1 MTHALSR
8 LSAAWLSFLPFR
20 RDERANV
27 APIFAIA
34 VIPILGLTGTAVD
47 YSNANAAR
55 TAMQAALDSTALMLS
70 KEANGLTQT
79 QLNEKATQYFTANI
93 SNTEAKNIVVTPV
106 FSTPQA
112 GNFVLSLSA
121 SAAVDLRFMKVF
133 GHSSLPIASSTEVK
147 WGIKKLELAMV
158 LDNTGSM
165 ASSSKMSNLKIA
177 AQNLL
182 TTLKNAAK
190 KAGDVKVAII
200 PFDVT
205 VKLGNSYKDE
215 FWIDYNQNDISKASW
230 EGCVEDRDRNASG
243 VAVNNNTKDTT
254 PVSNDDHT
262 WFPAVQCGSLVS
274 LMPLTDIFV
283 GNGFQ
288 DLNDKITAMT
298 PAGNTNTT
306 IGLVWGWHAL
316 TSNLPLTQ
324 GAAPAADLDKVIIML
339 TDGDNTQDRWSTTQ
353 SQIDARM
360 QMACDNVKAPPS
372 NIKIYTVRVINGN
385 ANLLRGC
392 ATTPTMYYDVEQ
404 ASELNGVFTSIAQ
417 QLATLRISK

>member
-1 MTHALSR
+1 MIHVLSR
-8 LSAAWLSFLPFR
+8 LASACSRLERFP

-34 VIPILGLTGTAVD
+34 AIPILGLTGTAVD
-47 YSNANAAR
+47 YSNATAAR
-55 TAMQAALDSTALMLS
+55 TAMQAALDTTALILS

-79 QLNEKATQYFTANI
+79 QLNDKATQYFNANI
-93 SNTEAKNIVVTPV
+93 TNTEAQNIVVTPV

-112 GNFVLSLSA
+112 GNFVLNVTASA
-121 SAAVDLRFMKVF
+121 SVKLRFMSVF
-133 GHSSLPIASSTEVK
+133 GQTSLPISSSTEVK

-165 ASSSKMSNLKIA
+165 AQSAKMTNLKA
-177 AQNLL
+177 AAHNLL

-205 VKLGNSYKDE
+205 VKPGTSYKDE
-215 FWIDYNQNDISKASW
+215 FWIDYNQNSISKNSW
-230 EGCVEDRDRNASG
+230 EGCVEDRDRNAGG

-254 PVSNDDHT
+254 PVNSDDHT
-262 WFPAVQCGSLVS
+262 WFPAVQCGSLVT
-274 LMPLTDIFV
+274 LMPLTDVFDQTS
-283 GNGFQ
+283 F
-288 DLNDKITAMT
+288 DSLNSKIDAMT

-324 GAAPAADLDKVIIML
+324 GAAPAPDLDKVIIML
-339 TDGDNTQDRWSTTQ
+339 TDGDNTQDHWSTSQ
-353 SQIDARM
+353 SDIDARM
-360 QMACDNVKAPPS
+360 SMACENAKAPPPTS
-372 NIKIYTVRVINGN
+372 RSIR
-385 ANLLRGC
+385 C
-392 ATTPTMYYDVEQ
+392 A
-404 ASELNGVFTSIAQ
+404 
-417 QLATLRISK
+417 

>member
-1 MTHALSR
+1 MKHALSR
-8 LSAAWLSFLPFR
+8 LSSAWLSLLPFR

-27 APIFAIA
+27 APMFAIA
-34 VIPILGLTGTAVD
+34 AIPILGLTGTAVD

-121 SAAVDLRFMKVF
+121 SASVDLRFMKLF
-133 GHSSLPIASSTEVK
+133 GQGSMPISSSMEIK

-165 ASSSKMSNLKIA
+165 AQSSKMTHLKTA
-177 AQNLL
+177 AHNLL

-190 KAGDVKVAII
+190 KAGNVKVAII

-205 VKLGNSYKDE
+205 VKPGTSYKDE
-215 FWIDYNQNDISKASW
+215 FWIDFNQNDISKNSW
-230 EGCVEDRDRNASG
+230 EGCVQDRDKTNG
-243 VAVNNNTKDTT
+243 INNNTKDTT
-254 PVSNDDHT
+254 PVQSDDHT
-262 WFPAVQCGSLVS
+262 WFPRCNAARSLT
-274 LMPLTDIFV
+274 LMPLTDVFDAT
-283 GNGFQ
+283 NFQ
-288 DLNDKITAMT
+288 NLNDKIDAMT

-324 GAAPAADLDKVIIML
+324 GAAPAPDLDKVIIML
-339 TDGDNTQDRWSTTQ
+339 TDGDNTAGPLVNSASRHRRAHEHGLRKRQGPGSTSRST
-353 SQIDARM
+353 R
-360 QMACDNVKAPPS
+360 
-372 NIKIYTVRVINGN
+372 
-385 ANLLRGC
+385 C
-392 ATTPTMYYDVEQ
+392 A
-404 ASELNGVFTSIAQ
+404 
-417 QLATLRISK
+417 

>member
-1 MTHALSR
+1 MKHALSR
-8 LSAAWLSFLPFR
+8 LSSAWLSLLPFR

-27 APIFAIA
+27 APMFAIA
-34 VIPILGLTGTAVD
+34 AIPILGLTGTAVD

-121 SAAVDLRFMKVF
+121 SASVDLRFMKLF
-133 GHSSLPIASSTEVK
+133 GQGSMPISSSMEIK

-165 ASSSKMSNLKIA
+165 AQSSKMTHLKTA
-177 AQNLL
+177 AHNLL

-205 VKLGNSYKDE
+205 VKPGTSYKDE
-215 FWIDYNQNDISKASW
+215 FWIDFNQNDISKNSW
-230 EGCVEDRDRNASG
+230 EGCVQDRDKTNG
-243 VAVNNNTKDTT
+243 INNNTKDTT
-254 PVSNDDHT
+254 PVQSDDHT
-262 WFPAVQCGSLVS
+262 WFPAVQCGSLVT
-274 LMPLTDIFV
+274 LMPLTDVFDAT
-283 GNGFQ
+283 NFQ
-288 DLNDKITAMT
+288 NLNDKIDAMT

-306 IGLVWGWHAL
+306 VGLVWGWHAL

-324 GAAPAADLDKVIIML
+324 GAAPAPDLDKVIIML
-339 TDGDNTQDRWSTTQ
+339 TDGDNTQDRWSN
-353 SQIDARM
+353 SGSDIDARM
-360 QMACDNVKAPPS
+360 SMACENAKAPGS
-372 NIKIYTVRVINGN
+372 NIKIYSVRVINGN
-385 ANLLRGC
+385 STLLRNC
-392 ATTPTMYYDVEQ
+392 ATKPTMYYDVQQ
-404 ASELNGVFTSIAQ
+404 ASELNNVFSSIAQ